1 MNFIQSQESLTVIQ
15 WVLRAV
21 VGFVFLMV
29 IARILGQRA
38 ISQLRLLDFV
48 IALVIGDV
56 IAHPLS
62 NEEHSFKGAMIT
74 TCVLV
79 VLYLIGI
86 YLVLKFPGI
95 RKLITPPAIT
105 VVKDGKILYHGL
117 KKARISLD
125 LLLEQLRE
133 QKAEDIKK
141 VALAIFEANGK
152 ISVFLDPKYEP
163 ITPNA
168 CKIET
173 EPFSLPRTVIK
184 EGKIITEELNQSPKT
199 KEWVIS
205 TLQYEYQTEVH
216 NVLLATLDN
225 GNNLK
230 VFFYK

>member
-1 MNFIQSQESLTVIQ
+1 MNFISSQESLTVIQ

-21 VGFVFLMV
+21 VGFVFLIV

-38 ISQLRLLDFV
+38 ISQLRLIDFV

-62 NEEHSFKGAMIT
+62 NEEHSFKGALIT

-79 VLYLIGI
+79 LLYLIGI
-86 YLVLKFPGI
+86 YLVLKFPSF

-105 VVKDGKILYHGL
+105 VVKEGRILYHGL

-125 LLLEQLRE
+125 VLLEQLRE
-133 QKAEDIKK
+133 QKADDVKK
-141 VALAIFEANGK
+141 VALAIFEADGK

-163 ITPNA
+163 VTPA
-168 CKIET
+168 DCQIET
-173 EPFSLPRTVIK
+173 QPFNLPRTIIK
-184 EGKIITEELNQSPKT
+184 EGKINTEELYQSQKT
-199 KEWVIS
+199 REWVIS
-205 TLQYEYQTEVH
+205 TLQNQYQAEVH

-225 GNNLK
+225 RDNLK